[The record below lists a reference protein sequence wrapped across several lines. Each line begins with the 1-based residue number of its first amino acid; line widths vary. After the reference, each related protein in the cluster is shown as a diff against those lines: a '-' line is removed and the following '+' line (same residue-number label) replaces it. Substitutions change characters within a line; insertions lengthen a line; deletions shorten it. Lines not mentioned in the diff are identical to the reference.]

1 MLRWLTAGESHGSA
15 LVGVLDGLPA
25 GVAITTVSIGQ
36 ALARRR
42 QGYGRGARMGFEQD
56 QVKVLG
62 GLWRGLTTG
71 APLAIEIANSEW
83 PKWTEIMSPDPAPI
97 PEGAR
102 GAALTRPRPGH
113 ADLPGMVKYS
123 QPDARA
129 ILERSSAR
137 ETAARVAL
145 GHAAEAFLAQVFG
158 IGLVAHVVSL
168 GGVQA
173 SSPWPTPQ
181 DQAALDSGALRTL
194 DKAAEQAMIQA
205 VDQAKK
211 AGDTLGG
218 VVEVLAYQVPVGL
231 GSHVQADR
239 RLDAQL
245 AGALMSI
252 QAVKGVEVGLGFAAA
267 ALPGSQVHDP
277 IDRVDGAVKRA
288 TNHAGGTEGG
298 ISNGETIQV
307 RAAMK
312 PIPTVSQALR
322 TIDTA
327 TGEPAIAHHQR
338 SDVTAVPA
346 AAVVSQAMVAL
357 VLARA
362 ALAKYGGDHVDQ
374 VKAHFAHD
382 QATAPPNCT

>member
-1 MLRWLTAGESHGSA
+1 MLRWLTAGESHGPA

-25 GVAITTVSIGQ
+25 GVALTTESIGQ

-56 QVKVLG
+56 QVRVLG

-83 PKWTEIMSPDPAPI
+83 PKWTEVMSADPGPAPG
-97 PEGAR
+97 GAR

-113 ADLPGMVKYS
+113 ADLPGMVKYAQS
-123 QPDARA
+123 DARA

-145 GHAAEAFLAQVFG
+145 GHAAEAFLNQALG
-158 IGLVAHVVSL
+158 IDIVTHVVSL
-168 GGVQA
+168 GGVPA
-173 SSPWPTPQ
+173 TGPLPTPS
-181 DQAALDSGALRTL
+181 DRAALDASALRTL
-194 DKAAEQAMIQA
+194 DKTAEQAMVQA
-205 VDQAKK
+205 IDQAQQ

-218 VVEVLAYQVPVGL
+218 VVEVLAYQVPIGF

-245 AGALMSI
+245 AGVLMSI
-252 QAVKGVEVGLGFAAA
+252 QAIKGVEVGLGFAAA
-267 ALPGSQVHDP
+267 ALPGSRVHDP
-277 IDRVDGAVKRA
+277 IDRIDGAIQRA
-288 TNHAGGTEGG
+288 TNHAGGLEGG
-298 ISNGETIQV
+298 ISNGEIIQV

-312 PIPTVSQALR
+312 PIPTVAQGLR
-322 TIDTA
+322 TIDTT

-346 AAVVSQAMVAL
+346 AAVVAEAMVAL

-362 ALAKYGGDHVDQ
+362 ALGKYGGDHLDQ

-382 QATAPPNCT
+382 QATTPPFCT

>member
-1 MLRWLTAGESHGSA
+1 
-15 LVGVLDGLPA
+15 
-25 GVAITTVSIGQ
+25 
-36 ALARRR
+36 
-42 QGYGRGARMGFEQD
+42 MGFEQD
-56 QVKVLG
+56 QVRVLG

-83 PKWTEIMSPDPAPI
+83 PKWTEVMSADPGPAPG
-97 PEGAR
+97 GAR

-113 ADLPGMVKYS
+113 ADLPGMVKYAQS
-123 QPDARA
+123 DARA

-145 GHAAEAFLAQVFG
+145 GHAAEAFLNQALG
-158 IGLVAHVVSL
+158 IDIVTHVVSL
-168 GGVQA
+168 GGVPA
-173 SSPWPTPQ
+173 TGPLPTPS
-181 DQAALDSGALRTL
+181 DRAALDASALRTL
-194 DKAAEQAMIQA
+194 DKTAEQAMVQA
-205 VDQAKK
+205 IDQAQQ

-218 VVEVLAYQVPVGL
+218 VVEVLAYQVPIGF

-245 AGALMSI
+245 AGVLMSI
-252 QAVKGVEVGLGFAAA
+252 QAIKGVEVGLGFAAA
-267 ALPGSQVHDP
+267 ALPGSRVHDP
-277 IDRVDGAVKRA
+277 IDRIDGAIQRA
-288 TNHAGGTEGG
+288 TNHAGGLEGG
-298 ISNGETIQV
+298 ISNGEIIQV

-312 PIPTVSQALR
+312 PIPTVAQGLR
-322 TIDTA
+322 TIDTT

-346 AAVVSQAMVAL
+346 AAVVAEAMVAL

-362 ALAKYGGDHVDQ
+362 ALGKYGGDHLDQ

-382 QATAPPNCT
+382 QATTPPFCT